1 MTEDKME
8 NGDKMKN
15 DRRFNGQK
23 RETNQV
29 DKQ

>member
-1 MTEDKME
+1 MTVDKME
-8 NGDKMKN
+8 NGDKMEN

-23 RETNQV
+23 KERNQV